1 LTSKPGNGNG
11 ASERIAVKQAC
22 TVLYDALPDLDPA
35 RLQSQLEP
43 LVGPCSIDW
52 DQQAARA
59 GMPLVGGM
67 AQFGSHQVAMLA
79 LNAPVMKEV
88 LDRTVGVSPMP
99 EDKRAQ
105 LLEHKAAIRLL
116 YVGNASEPLDQ
127 LTALYQVAGGLLS
140 EGGLGILNERAALA
154 QPAELVES
162 YLSQLGGDPPPV
174 PLWVGAVTF
183 DAGDEAV
190 RRYLMRTYGMEQFG
204 RQDLGIYLA
213 DRTGADDTYHLLMN
227 ICLYLMESGPSLHIE
242 AGHTAE
248 FNRHTYLFTTPEEQE
263 AEAAGNGSLLLLVEV

>member
-11 ASERIAVKQAC
+11 ASERVAVKQAC

-52 DQQAARA
+52 DQKAARD

-105 LLEHKAAIRLL
+105 LLGHKAAIRLL
-116 YVGNASEPLDQ
+116 YLGNAPEPLEQ
-127 LTALYQVAGGLLS
+127 LTALYHVAGALLS
-140 EGGLGILNERAALA
+140 EGGLGVLDERAALA

-162 YLSQLGGDPPPV
+162 YLPQLGGDPPLV
-174 PLWVGAVTF
+174 PLWVGVVTF
-183 DAGDEAV
+183 DGGDEAV
-190 RRYLMRTYGMEQFG
+190 RRYLIRTYGMEQFG
-204 RQDLGIYLA
+204 LTDLGLYLA
-213 DRTGADDTYHLLMN
+213 GRSGADDAYHLLMN
-227 ICLYLMESGPSLHIE
+227 VCLYLVEGQPSLHIE

-248 FNRHTYLFTTPEEQE
+248 FNGRTYLFTTPEEHGAQP
-263 AEAAGNGSLLLLVEV
+263 ADDGGLMLLVEV